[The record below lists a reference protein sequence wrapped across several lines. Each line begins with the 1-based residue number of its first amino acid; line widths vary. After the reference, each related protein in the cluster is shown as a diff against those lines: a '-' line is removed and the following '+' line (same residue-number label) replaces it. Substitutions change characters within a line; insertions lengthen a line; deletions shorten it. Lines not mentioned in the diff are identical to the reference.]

1 MNDEK
6 ILSLRAALAE
16 LDFYIDQLDQA
27 ETTAAMWRAEV
38 AARVA
43 ELAIYLRTA
52 EQRRGRLD
60 N

>member
-1 MNDEK
+1 MNDDR
-6 ILSLRAALAE
+6 ILALRAALAE

-38 AARVA
+38 ATRVA

-52 EQRRGRLD
+52 EQRRGHLD